1 MSNYIDIEIVIDTVS
16 LLNAFPNPSQDYNNP
31 TGIDH
36 TSYSYMIAQTV
47 YVNSGQAT
55 GNLSVKALVNDIIRW
70 RSLSLSGNTGQSAVI
85 YSMPQFAGTTVTSP
99 VIAIESQPYVP
110 FPTLTSTGFNTTP
123 PTFTSVIDNDYFLQ
137 TNVTGHGTEQYKV
150 MFYVTVQDPNTG
162 KPVNKGYFSW
172 DPTITVA

>member
-1 MSNYIDIEIVIDTVS
+1 
-16 LLNAFPNPSQDYNNP
+16 
-31 TGIDH
+31 
-36 TSYSYMIAQTV
+36 
-47 YVNSGQAT
+47 
-55 GNLSVKALVNDIIRW
+55 
-70 RSLSLSGNTGQSAVI
+70 
-85 YSMPQFAGTTVTSP
+85 